1 MLQYKVAKNALREKL
16 ISYTYG
22 AWGATVTSY
31 HNGGSSTTATKNPYK
46 YRGYYYDSDLAMY
59 YLQTRYYDP
68 AICRF
73 ISPDALGYLGA
84 NGDLTGYNLYAYCS
98 NNPVNY
104 ADPSGHWIETVFD
117 VLSLGLSVVDALI
130 NPTDIWSWVGLAGDV
145 IDLIP
150 VVTGVGESVD
160 VIRFANRIDNLVDAA
175 DNIHDTAKVI
185 DGSIDT
191 YKNLRKINKGSGLE
205 CHHIVEKRFA
215 PEIGFGGKENEMLSI
230 ALTHEQHVVFTSKW
244 RGAIPYKTPYDRNK
258 IWNAAQ
264 EIYADFPN
272 LLEAARKTLFG
283 G

>member
-1 MLQYKVAKNALREKL
+1 
-16 ISYTYG
+16 
-22 AWGATVTSY
+22 
-31 HNGGSSTTATKNPYK
+31 
-46 YRGYYYDSDLAMY
+46 MY

-104 ADPSGHWIETVFD
+104 IDPSGHWIETVFD

-130 NPTDIWSWVGLAGDV
+130 NPTDIWSWVGLAGDI

-205 CHHIVEKRFA
+205 CHHIVEKRLIKFFDKNIN
-215 PEIGFGGKENEMLSI
+215 ESEMLSI
-230 ALTHEQHVVFTSKW
+230 ALTHEQHLGFTRAW
-244 RGAIPYKTPYDRNK
+244 RSHLKYGGTYNVDD
-258 IWNAAQ
+258 IWKAAQ

-272 LLEAARKTLFG
+272 LLEAARKTLWG
-283 G
+283 

>member
-1 MLQYKVAKNALREKL
+1 
-16 ISYTYG
+16 
-22 AWGATVTSY
+22 
-31 HNGGSSTTATKNPYK
+31 
-46 YRGYYYDSDLAMY
+46 MY

-68 AICRF
+68 VICRF

-84 NGDLTGYNLYAYCS
+84 NGDFTGYNLYAYCS

-104 ADPSGHWIETVFD
+104 IDPSGHWIETVFD
-117 VLSLGLSVVDALI
+117 VLSLGLSVVDVLI